1 MVLSVMT
8 VDKDKSH
15 KDMTVSGVCGVSSC
29 VSILHTSYKPV
40 SFVVYLLQ
48 LTQSEV

>member
-1 MVLSVMT
+1 MVLSVFAFK
-8 VDKDKSH
+8 VQ
-15 KDMTVSGVCGVSSC
+15 DMTVSGVCGVSSC